1 VFEQR
6 AEHGQEVQV
15 EASRTRHE
23 FPLSSELRQIVT
35 YSHMHNIISAD
46 D

>member
-15 EASRTRHE
+15 DASRARHGIP
-23 FPLSSELRQIVT
+23 FAAIGQIST
-35 YSHMHNIISAD
+35 YPHLNRIISAND
-46 D
+46 

>member
-15 EASRTRHE
+15 DASRARHE
-23 FPLSSELRQIVT
+23 FPLSSEL
-35 YSHMHNIISAD
+35 
-46 D
+46 